1 MTRLLG
7 ASGMHVGT
15 MGYGKMEGE
24 SSDKLISFMLDDDV
38 AQGPYFKQEWHGM
51 KATSSIISG
60 GMNALRLPG
69 FFKNL
74 GHGNVINTA
83 GGGAYGHIDSPAA
96 GAKSLRQAYDCWKEG
111 ADPIEYAKE
120 HKEFA
125 RAFESFPK
133 DADKLFPGWREKLG
147 VHK

>member
-1 MTRLLG
+1 
-7 ASGMHVGT
+7 
-15 MGYGKMEGE
+15 
-24 SSDKLISFMLDDDV
+24 MLDRDV
-38 AQGPYFKQEWHGM
+38 AEGPYFKQEWHGM

-96 GAKSLRQAYDCWKEG
+96 GAKSLRQAYECWKEG
-111 ADPIEYAKE
+111 ADPIQYAKE

-133 DADKLFPGWREKLG
+133 DADNLFPGWREKLG

>member
-1 MTRLLG
+1 
-7 ASGMHVGT
+7 MHVGT

-51 KATSSIISG
+51 KSTTSIISG

-69 FFKNL
+69 FFANL

-96 GAKSLRQAYDCWKEG
+96 GAKSLRQAYECWKAG
-111 ADPIEYAKE
+111 ADPIQWAKE

-125 RAFESFPK
+125 RAFESLPEGCGQ
-133 DADKLFPGWREKLG
+133 AVPGLARKAG
-147 VHK
+147 RAQVST